1 MAANRVSA
9 VSELLPT
16 MQVDEIHHGLVDYLR
31 TTFAL
36 ADADASGALA
46 DFLEDREDGIFKGP
60 YLRLRLPFKPADEGW
75 RDSLGWYEGFP
86 PYGHQAEA
94 FRRLTSLGLGE
105 ERPRPLPTLV
115 TTGTGSGKTEAFLY
129 PIIDHVL
136 RAKAAGVTGM
146 KALILY
152 PMNALA
158 NDQAGRLATLLSG
171 HSELGSITAAL
182 FTGQKG
188 PERTVV
194 SSAGLITDRAV
205 IRSSAPDILL
215 TNYKMLDQMLLRE
228 SDARVW
234 EQSAYSLQYLVLD
247 EFHTYDGAQGT
258 DVSML
263 LRRLGLALKSYWREG
278 DPRITDEDRARPL
291 GRITPVATSATLGD
305 QGDPS
310 AMLDFAETIFGEPFA
325 PGAAV
330 TESRLGFEEWSGSS
344 AEPLEVT
351 AAMVE
356 ETLERLQTVDSSDG
370 EAIASVVTGVL
381 AGGEVISGAA
391 RQLAVVKQTRLTRQ
405 LATRAAEATAL
416 SDLTGLVP
424 GDKAEA
430 YLLAYVATVSHI
442 RAMVGREALAVD
454 LHLWVR
460 ELTRIDRAV
469 SIVPSFHW
477 SDDGEVD
484 ADATSRLPA
493 IYCRH
498 CGRSGWGIVLTPVGE
513 DLDQPA
519 AGIRGSHASGS
530 DRFRPL
536 IHAPVEGERVR
547 EGEQVEGFRWL
558 SVDEARLSVAE
569 PDDEASVREGRV
581 LPVLTHVKDDAG
593 ELSKNDTCPSCL
605 RKDGIRFLGSAIA
618 TLLSVAMST
627 IFGTPGLDKQEK
639 KALVFTDSVQDAAH
653 RAGFIQ
659 ARSHS
664 LTLRSVIREAVGRS
678 EITLDQLVDRVIEK
692 AGDDQHR
699 RYRLLPPDLADNK
712 QFVDFWK
719 RARLS
724 QVPASVRRR
733 VRRRLLLDVELEF
746 GLQSRVGRTLELTG
760 SLSAHVDVPEPRLY
774 AAARAVVDDAVQA
787 TLDAPDLD
795 RATLVAW
802 ARGVVE
808 RMRERGAVQHEWFSK
823 YQSEDGNRFSIW
835 GGRPRQEG
843 MPAFPKGRA
852 APGYPKVGGAKS
864 DRDTD
869 LDPVT
874 PPQSWYARWAAKN
887 LGVAPAEAAV
897 LAKELLERLTKF
909 DDIAAVNSNS
919 GARLYQLQASS
930 IVIAPVS
937 LDDLDGKRHFL
948 TCDVCQTVVP
958 GSPEVVDQLDGR
970 PCIVDRCLGALQ
982 RSAGRDNFYRRL
994 YSSTDIQRVVAREH
1008 TSQLEDDVRLKYE
1021 VGFKSS
1027 ADDPQAPNV
1036 LVATPTLEMGI
1047 DIGDLS
1053 TVMLASLPRS
1063 VASYL
1068 QRVGRAGR
1076 LTGNAL
1082 NLAFVSGRG
1091 DQLPRLGEPLSMI
1104 NGEVRPPA
1112 TYVDAEEILRRQYTA
1127 SVADRLARDVNAP
1140 HPKWATEAMNA
1151 ADQAGYLRVVI
1162 DRADANAD
1170 TYLSEFLGGFPG
1182 LQPES
1187 AATLR
1192 AWATPGPSG
1201 VSGLAERLYRAA
1213 HQWATTIEQLQHRI
1227 DEVQASLPE
1236 LQQRAATPAATEE
1249 DKQAARM
1256 SEAALRLAKRQ
1267 IGDQKG
1273 EYWIGVLEERG
1284 ILPNYT
1290 LIDDTVALDVS
1301 FSWIDPDTGEFQ
1313 NEPETFNRGASLALR
1328 EFAPGATFYGRGH
1341 KIRVDAVELGI
1352 GNEGVA
1358 PWVFCP
1364 ACGYSRPLAD
1374 GTPQACP
1381 RCGSGAFA
1389 DVKQR
1394 LDTVELTRVSSAM
1407 RRDEAT
1413 IDDSSD
1419 ERVREQF
1426 TIVAT
1431 ADIDPA
1437 NATKQWFVEG
1447 LGFGV
1452 RHLRNLR
1459 IQWTNIGKAVAQ
1471 GSARTISGQDHAAT
1485 LFRVCAHCGQLDQ
1498 STSHNRPSEHR
1509 PWCPNRRKI
1518 EEHTRS
1524 IALTRS
1530 LTTEGLVVRLPA
1542 LIGYDDKF
1550 AVPSLSAALLL
1561 GLRERIGGAPDHI
1574 AIETIVDPVLSD
1586 GSDNHDALLLHDV
1599 VPGGTGYL
1607 ADLSNPEEFWR
1618 ILHLA
1623 WEKVS
1628 TCVCAEENR
1637 LACHRC
1643 LLPFAPSRSA
1653 DKVSRV
1659 TAERLLRT
1667 ILQGDEHTVPTDT
1680 TWVVTTVEVDPPDPE
1695 TKIEQKFR
1703 RVLTDRLHAA
1713 GATVT
1718 EQPGPMGNILLIK
1731 AGVRQWRLEP
1741 QQPLGPAKP
1750 DFVLTSSQPLP
1761 LVAIFCDGWKYHASA
1776 QINRLADDAAKRAN
1790 LRDLGHI
1797 VLGLSWADLESAE
1810 AKQPA
1815 KQPWF
1820 DANGAAFI
1828 KGEPSARWTQRQVD
1842 VLAGGVIDFLIDWIL
1857 TPDQDVVARVAN
1869 WVPWVTA
1876 SKAIRVDAPQRASIV
1891 DIALAGL
1898 RGEFAAGDSDITVW
1912 VHDTVALAYRHLG
1925 DGLDN
1930 LEAALVLDDRDGSLG
1945 PDHKEAWNAWLS
1957 LSNALALRMRPTVIS
1972 TLKAAPKP
1980 PPSATIPVIA
1990 LDWASLV
1997 EQATE
2002 AEQQILEVLSRH
2014 PIPKPELGHE
2024 SVGGIPMSLA
2034 WPDERLVIVVDLS
2047 NDERGELTD
2056 EGWSVVDVD
2065 DAILRLTAGAGV

>member
-1 MAANRVSA
+1 M
-9 VSELLPT
+9 SELLPT
-16 MQVDEIHHGLVDYLR
+16 KQVDEIHHGLVDYLR

-36 ADADASGALA
+36 ADADASAALA

-60 YLRLRLPFKPADEGW
+60 YLRLRLPFKPADDGW
-75 RDSLGWYEGFP
+75 RDALDWYEGFP

-94 FRRLTSLGLGE
+94 FRRLSSLGLGE

-158 NDQAGRLATLLSG
+158 NDQAGRLAALLST
-171 HSELGSITAAL
+171 HPELSSITAAL
-182 FTGQKG
+182 YTGQAG
-188 PERTVV
+188 PQRTVV
-194 SSAGLITDRAV
+194 SSAGLITDRSV

-228 SDARVW
+228 ADARIW
-234 EQSAYSLQYLVLD
+234 EQSARSLQYLVLD

-263 LRRLGLALKSYWREG
+263 LRRLGLALKSYWGTGE
-278 DPRITDEDRARPL
+278 PRITDADRARPL

-305 QGDPS
+305 QGDPT
-310 AMLDFAETIFGEPFA
+310 AMLNFAETVFGEPFEA
-325 PGAAV
+325 TAAV
-330 TESRLGFEEWSGSS
+330 TESRLSLDEWTGSP
-344 AEPLEVT
+344 AALLGVT
-351 AAMVE
+351 SDVVT
-356 ETLERLQTVDSSDG
+356 ETLERLRSVDSADG

-381 AGGEVISGAA
+381 SGDGTVSAGAD
-391 RQLAVVKQTRLTRQ
+391 QLAVVKRTRLTHQ
-405 LATRAAEATAL
+405 LASLASDATAIA
-416 SDLTGLVP
+416 DLVAFVP
-424 GDKAEA
+424 GDDAET
-430 YLLAYVATVSHI
+430 YLLAYVAALSHI
-442 RAMVGREALAVD
+442 RAVVGREALSVD

-469 SIVPSFHW
+469 SLIPSFHW

-484 ADATSRLPA
+484 ADVTSRLPA

-498 CGRSGWGIVLTPVGE
+498 CGRSGWGVVLAPVGE
-513 DLDQPA
+513 NLDQPA
-519 AGIRGSHASGS
+519 GGIRGSHATGS

-536 IHAPVEGERVR
+536 IHAPVEGDRVR

-558 SVDEARLSVAE
+558 SVDEARLSVTE

-627 IFGTPGLDKQEK
+627 IFGTPGLDKNEK

-659 ARSHS
+659 ARSHT

-678 EITLDQLVDRVIEK
+678 EITLDQLVDRIIEK

-699 RYRLLPPDLADNK
+699 RYRLLPPDLADKK

-719 RARLS
+719 RPQLS
-724 QVPASVRRR
+724 RVPVGVRRR
-733 VRRRLLLDVELEF
+733 VRRRLLLDVQLEF

-760 SLSAHVDVPEPRLY
+760 SLSARVDVPEQLLY
-774 AAARAVVDDAVQA
+774 STARAVVDDAVQD
-787 TLDAPDLD
+787 TLDGPELD
-795 RATLVAW
+795 RATLVGW

-808 RMRERGAVQHEWFSK
+808 RMRERGAIQHEWFTK

-835 GGRPRQEG
+835 GGRPRHEG
-843 MPAFPKGRA
+843 MPAFPKGRP

-887 LGVAPAEAAV
+887 LRVSPTEASV
-897 LAKELLERLTKF
+897 LAKELIERLTKF
-909 DDIAAVNSNS
+909 DAIAAVNSNS

-937 LDDLDGKRHFL
+937 SGDLEGRRHFL

-958 GSPEVVDQLDGR
+958 GSSEVVDQLDGR
-970 PCIVDRCLGALQ
+970 PCIVDRCLGVLQ
-982 RSAGRDNFYRRL
+982 RSIGRDNFYRRL
-994 YSSTDIQRVVAREH
+994 YASTDVQRVVAREH
-1008 TSQLEDDVRLKYE
+1008 TSQLEDEVRLAYE
-1021 VGFKSS
+1021 SGFKSS

-1076 LTGNAL
+1076 LTGNAM
-1082 NLAFVSGRG
+1082 NLAFVTGRG

-1112 TYVDAEEILRRQYTA
+1112 TYIDAEEILRRQFIA

-1140 HPKWATEAMNA
+1140 HPRFATEAMNA
-1151 ADQAGYLRVVI
+1151 ADSGGYLRVLI
-1162 DRADANAD
+1162 DRADSNAE
-1170 TYLSEFLGGFPG
+1170 TYLAEFLEGFAD
-1182 LQPES
+1182 LQPAS
-1187 AATLR
+1187 AEVLR
-1192 AWATPGPSG
+1192 EWASPAPSG
-1201 VSGLAERLYRAA
+1201 VSGLAERLYGAA
-1213 HQWATTIEQLQHRI
+1213 HQWASTVEQLGHRA

-1249 DKQAARM
+1249 DKQAARTA
-1256 SEAALRLAKRQ
+1256 EAALRLVKKQLAE
-1267 IGDQKG
+1267 QKG

-1290 LIDDTVALDVS
+1290 LFDDTVALDVS

-1313 NEPETFNRGASLALR
+1313 NEPETFNRGAALALR
-1328 EFAPGATFYGRGH
+1328 EFAPGATFYGRGYR
-1341 KIRVDAVELGI
+1341 IRVDAVELGI
-1352 GNEGVA
+1352 GNEGVK

-1364 ACGYSRPLAD
+1364 ACGYSRDLAE
-1374 GTPQACP
+1374 GIPQGCP
-1381 RCGSGAFA
+1381 RCGSEAFA

-1394 LDTVELTRVSSAM
+1394 FDTVELTRVSSAM
-1407 RRDEAT
+1407 RREEAT

-1431 ADIDPA
+1431 ADIDPDK
-1437 NATKQWFVEG
+1437 ATKEWYVEG
-1447 LGFGV
+1447 VGFGV
-1452 RHLRNLR
+1452 RHMRDLR
-1459 IQWTNIGKAVAQ
+1459 IQWTNIGKTAAQ
-1471 GSARTISGQDHAAT
+1471 GSARTISGQDHTAT

-1498 STSHNRPSEHR
+1498 STSQNRPSEHR
-1509 PWCPNRRKI
+1509 PWCPNRRRL

-1542 LIGYDDKF
+1542 LIGYDDRY

-1574 AIETIVDPVLSD
+1574 AVESIVDPILSD
-1586 GSDNHDALLLHDV
+1586 GGDNHDALLLHDI

-1607 ADLSNPEEFWR
+1607 ADLSEPEELWR
-1618 ILHLA
+1618 ILQLA

-1628 TCVCAEENR
+1628 SCACADENR

-1643 LLPFAPSRSA
+1643 LLPFAPSRNA

-1659 TAERLLRT
+1659 TAERHLRA
-1667 ILQGDEHTVPTDT
+1667 ILQGDEHTIPTDMA
-1680 TWVVTTVEVDPPDPE
+1680 WVVTDVAVAPPDLE
-1695 TKIEQKFR
+1695 TKIEQRLR
-1703 RVLTDRLHAA
+1703 RVLTDRLQAA

-1718 EQPGPMGNILLIK
+1718 EKPGPMGNTLLIK

-1741 QQPLGPAKP
+1741 QQSLGPAKP

-1761 LVAIFCDGWKYHASA
+1761 LVAIFCDGWKYHANP
-1776 QINRLADDAAKRAN
+1776 QINRLADDAQKRAN
-1790 LRDLGHI
+1790 LRDAGHI
-1797 VLGLSWADLESAE
+1797 VLGLSWADLEAAE
-1810 AKQPA
+1810 AKQPPV
-1815 KQPWF
+1815 QPWF
-1820 DANGAAFI
+1820 DHNGAAFI
-1828 KGEPSARWTQRQVD
+1828 KGEPSAQWNQHQVE

-1857 TPDQDVVARVAN
+1857 SPDPAAVTRVAN

-1876 SKAIRVDAPQRASIV
+1876 GKAKRVDAPKRASII

-1898 RGEFAAGDSDITVW
+1898 RGEFAADESDISVW
-1912 VHDTVALAYRHLG
+1912 VHDTVALACRHLG
-1925 DGLDN
+1925 GGPDN
-1930 LEAALVLDDRDGSLG
+1930 LEVALVLDDRGHALG

-1957 LSNALALRMRPTVIS
+1957 LSNVLALRTRPTVIS
-1972 TLKAAPKP
+1972 TLRAAPA
-1980 PPSATIPVIA
+1980 PPSSVVEPIVSAG
-1990 LDWASLV
+1990 WASLIS
-1997 EQATE
+1997 QATE
-2002 AEQQILEVLSRH
+2002 AEKAILETLSRH
-2014 PIPKPELGHE
+2014 AIPKPELGYE
-2024 SVGGIPMSLA
+2024 SDGGIPMSIA
-2034 WPDERLVIVVDLS
+2034 WPDERLVVVVDVS
-2047 NDERGELTD
+2047 DDERDELAG
-2056 EGWSVVDVD
+2056 EGWSVVQID
-2065 DAILRLTAGAGV
+2065 DAIAKLTAGAGV

>member
-1 MAANRVSA
+1 M
-9 VSELLPT
+9 SELLPT
-16 MQVDEIHHGLVDYLR
+16 VQAEEIHHGLVDYLR

-36 ADADASGALA
+36 ADADASAALA

-60 YLRLRLPFKPADEGW
+60 YLRLRLPFKAAEPGW

-94 FRRLTSLGLGE
+94 FRRLSSLGLTP

-136 RAKAAGVTGM
+136 RAKAAGITGM

-158 NDQAGRLATLLSG
+158 NDQAGRLAALLSG
-171 HSELGSITAAL
+171 HEELKSITAAL

-194 SSAGLITDRAV
+194 SAAGLITDRAV

-228 SDARVW
+228 ADARIW
-234 EQSAYSLQYLVLD
+234 EQSAYSLRYLVLD

-263 LRRLGLALKSYWREG
+263 LRRLGLALKSYWG
-278 DPRITDEDRARPL
+278 KDDPRITAADWVRPL

-310 AMLDFAETIFGEPFA
+310 EMLDFAETVFGEPFDA
-325 PGAAV
+325 NSAV
-330 TESRLGFEEWSGSS
+330 TESRLALHEWASS
-344 AEPLEVT
+344 SDGPLEVT
-351 AAMVE
+351 AEIVAD
-356 ETLERLQTVDSSDG
+356 TLEQLGSVDSTDG
-370 EAIASVVTGVL
+370 DAIASAVVGALSGNGSV
-381 AGGEVISGAA
+381 SGAA
-391 RQLAVVKQTRLTRQ
+391 EQLEIIKRTRLTHQ
-405 LATRAAEATAL
+405 LVTQSAEAKAVAEL
-416 SDLTGLVP
+416 VALVP
-424 GDKAEA
+424 GDQAEA
-430 YLLAYVATVSHI
+430 YLLAFVATLSHI
-442 RAMVGREALAVD
+442 RAVVGREALSVD

-469 SIVPSFHW
+469 SLIPSFHW
-477 SDDGEVD
+477 SDDGELD
-484 ADATSRLPA
+484 ADASARLPA

-498 CGRSGWGIVLTPVGE
+498 CGRSGWGIVLAPVGE
-513 DLDQPA
+513 DFDQPA
-519 AGIRGSHASGS
+519 MGIRGSHASGS

-547 EGEQVEGFRWL
+547 EGQPVEGFRWL
-558 SVDEARLSVAE
+558 SADEARLSASV
-569 PDDEASVREGRV
+569 PDDEAAIREGRV
-581 LPVLTHVKDDAG
+581 LPVLTHIKDDAG

-627 IFGTPGLDKQEK
+627 IFGTPGLDKREK

-699 RYRLLPPDLADNK
+699 RYRLLPPDLADDQK
-712 QFVDFWK
+712 FIDFWK
-719 RARLS
+719 RPRLS

-733 VRRRLLLDVELEF
+733 VRRRLLLDVQLEF

-760 SLSAHVDVPEPRLY
+760 SLNAQVDIPEPRLY
-774 AAARAVVDDAVQA
+774 SAARAVLDEAVQA
-787 TLDAPDLD
+787 TLDAPTLD
-795 RATLVAW
+795 WTTLVAW

-808 RMRERGAVQHEWFSK
+808 RMRERGAIQHEWFSK

-835 GGRPRQEG
+835 GGRPRHEG
-843 MPAFPKGRA
+843 MPAFPKGRP

-874 PPQSWYARWAAKN
+874 SPQSWYARWAAKT

-919 GARLYQLQASS
+919 GAQLYQLQASS
-930 IVIAPVS
+930 IVITPVS
-937 LDDLDGKRHFL
+937 LTDLEGRRHFL

-958 GSPEVVDQLDGR
+958 GSSEVVSQLTGQ
-970 PCIVDRCLGALQ
+970 PCTVDRCLGALQ
-982 RSAGRDNFYRRL
+982 PSAGRDNFYRRL
-994 YSSTDIQRVVAREH
+994 YASTDIQRVVAREH
-1008 TSQLEDDVRLKYE
+1008 TSQLVDEVRLKYE
-1021 VGFKSS
+1021 SGFKSS

-1076 LTGNAL
+1076 LTGNSL
-1082 NLAFVSGRG
+1082 NLAFVTGRG

-1104 NGEVRPPA
+1104 DGAVRPPA
-1112 TYVDAEEILRRQYTA
+1112 TYVDAVEILRRQYIA
-1127 SVADRLARDVNAP
+1127 SVADRLARDENAP
-1140 HPKWATEAMNA
+1140 HPKWSTEAMNA
-1151 ADQAGYLRVVI
+1151 VDPTSYLQVLI
-1162 DRADANAD
+1162 ERADTNAEA
-1170 TYLSEFLGGFPG
+1170 YLSEFLAGFPG
-1182 LQPES
+1182 LQAES
-1187 AATLR
+1187 AEALR
-1192 AWATPGPSG
+1192 AWATSG
-1201 VSGLAERLYRAA
+1201 AAGLSEMAVRLYGAA
-1213 HQWATTIEQLQHRI
+1213 HQWATGIEQLQHRI
-1227 DEVQASLPE
+1227 NEVQVSLPE
-1236 LQQRAATPAATEE
+1236 LQQRAATPAATED
-1249 DKQAARM
+1249 DKRAARM
-1256 SEAALRLAKRQ
+1256 AEAALRLAKKQ
-1267 IGDQKG
+1267 LADQKG

-1328 EFAPGATFYGRGH
+1328 DFAPGATFYGRGH
-1341 KIRVDAVELGI
+1341 KIRVDAVELGM
-1352 GNEGVA
+1352 GNEGIA
-1358 PWVFCP
+1358 TWVFCP
-1364 ACGYSRPLAD
+1364 ACGYSRALSEGPPH
-1374 GTPQACP
+1374 TCP
-1381 RCGSGAFA
+1381 RCGSEAFA

-1407 RRDEAT
+1407 RREEAT
-1413 IDDSSD
+1413 IDDSTD

-1437 NATKQWFVEG
+1437 KITKQWFAEG
-1447 LGFGV
+1447 IGFGV
-1452 RHLRNLR
+1452 KHLRDLR
-1459 IQWTNIGKAVAQ
+1459 IQWTNIGRTVAQ

-1498 STSHNRPSEHR
+1498 STSQNRPSEHR
-1509 PWCPNRRKI
+1509 PWCPNRRKL
-1518 EEHTRS
+1518 EEHTRT

-1542 LIGYDDKF
+1542 LIGYDDKY

-1561 GLRERIGGAPDHI
+1561 GLRERIGGDPDHI

-1586 GSDNHDALLLHDV
+1586 GGDNHDALLLHDV

-1607 ADLSNPEEFWR
+1607 ADLADPEEFWR
-1618 ILHLA
+1618 ILRLA

-1628 TCVCAEENR
+1628 TCVCADENR

-1643 LLPFAPSRSA
+1643 LLPFAPSRSV

-1659 TAERLLRT
+1659 TAERHLRD
-1667 ILQGDEHTVPTDT
+1667 ILRGDEHTVPVDLA
-1680 TWVVTTVEVDPPDPE
+1680 WVVTDVPVEPPDPE

-1703 RVLTDRLHAA
+1703 RVLTDRLQVA

-1718 EQPGPMGNILLIK
+1718 EKPGPAGNILLIK
-1731 AGVRQWRLEP
+1731 AGIRQWRLEP
-1741 QQPLGPAKP
+1741 QQPIGPAKP

-1761 LVAIFCDGWKYHASA
+1761 LVAIFCDGWKYHANP
-1776 QINRLADDAAKRAN
+1776 QINRLADDSVKRAN

-1797 VLGLSWADLESAE
+1797 VLGVSWADLESAE
-1810 AKQPA
+1810 AKQLA

-1828 KGEPSARWTQRQVD
+1828 KGEPAAQWNQRQVD
-1842 VLAGGVIDFLIDWIL
+1842 VLAGGAIDFLIDWIL
-1857 TPDQDVVARVAN
+1857 GPDPASVARVAN

-1898 RGEFAAGDSDITVW
+1898 RGEVSPGDSDISVW

-1925 DGLDN
+1925 GVPDN
-1930 LEAALVLDDRDGSLG
+1930 LEVALVLDDRDSSLG
-1945 PDHKEAWNAWLS
+1945 PDHKGAWNAWLS
-1957 LSNALALRMRPTVIS
+1957 LSNALALRTRPTVIS
-1972 TLKAAPKP
+1972 TLRAAPAP
-1980 PPSATIPVIA
+1980 PPSIAVPVVSI
-1990 LDWASLV
+1990 DWASLIG
-1997 EQATE
+1997 QATE
-2002 AEQQILEVLSRH
+2002 AERQILEVLSQH
-2014 PIPKPELGHE
+2014 AIPKPELGYE
-2024 SVGGIPMSLA
+2024 SEGGIPMSLV
-2034 WPDERLVIVVDLS
+2034 WPDQHLVVMVDLS
-2047 NDERGELTD
+2047 DGERSELES
-2056 EGWSVVDVD
+2056 EGWDVVDVD
-2065 DAILRLTAGAGV
+2065 GAIGRLTSEAGV

>member
-1 MAANRVSA
+1 M
-9 VSELLPT
+9 SELLPT

-36 ADADASGALA
+36 ADADASAALA
-46 DFLEDREDGIFKGP
+46 DFLEDGENGIFKGP
-60 YLRLRLPFKPADEGW
+60 YLRLRLPFKPAGDGW
-75 RDSLGWYEGFP
+75 RDTLGWYEGFP

-94 FRRLTSLGLGE
+94 FRRLSSLGLNE

-129 PIIDHVL
+129 PIVDHVL

-158 NDQAGRLATLLSG
+158 NDQAGRLAALLSG
-171 HSELGSITAAL
+171 HGELSSITAAL

-228 SDARVW
+228 SDARIW
-234 EQSAYSLQYLVLD
+234 EQSAHSLQYLVLD

-263 LRRLGLALKSYWREG
+263 LRRLGLALKSYWSDG
-278 DPRITDEDRARPL
+278 DPRVTDADRARPL

-310 AMLDFAETIFGEPFA
+310 AMLDFAETVFGEPFDA
-325 PGAAV
+325 TAAV
-330 TESRLGFEEWSGSS
+330 TESRLSFEEWAGSPAS
-344 AEPLEVT
+344 VLEVT
-351 AAMVE
+351 AAVVA
-356 ETLERLQTVDSSDG
+356 ETLERLKIVDSTDG
-370 EAIASVVTGVL
+370 DAIASVVAGVL
-381 AGGEVISGAA
+381 TGGGAVSGAGT
-391 RQLAVVKQTRLTRQ
+391 QLAVFKRTNLTGD
-405 LATRAAEATAL
+405 LAARAAEATAIANL
-416 SDLTGLVP
+416 VPLVP
-424 GDKAEA
+424 GDHAEA
-430 YLLAYVATVSHI
+430 YLLAYVAALSHI
-442 RAMVGREALAVD
+442 RAVVGRETLSVD

-469 SIVPSFHW
+469 SLIPSFHW

-484 ADATSRLPA
+484 ADAASRLPA
-493 IYCRH
+493 TYCRH

-519 AGIRGSHASGS
+519 AGIRGSHAAGS

-547 EGEQVEGFRWL
+547 AGELVEGFRWL
-558 SVDEARLSVAE
+558 SVDEARLSVTE

-581 LPVLTHVKDDAG
+581 LPVLTHVMDDAG

-699 RYRLLPPDLADNK
+699 RYRLLPPDLADNQ

-719 RARLS
+719 RPRLS

-733 VRRRLLLDVELEF
+733 VRRRLLLDVQLEF

-760 SLSAHVDVPEPRLY
+760 SLSAHVDIPEPRLL
-774 AAARAVVDDAVQA
+774 AAARAVVEEAVQA
-787 TLDAPDLD
+787 PVDTPEPD
-795 RATLVAW
+795 RATLVGW

-808 RMRERGAVQHEWFSK
+808 RMRERGAIQHEWFTK

-835 GGRPRQEG
+835 GGRPRHEG

-864 DRDTD
+864 DRETD
-869 LDPVT
+869 LDSVT
-874 PPQSWYARWAAKN
+874 APQSWYARWAAKN

-909 DDIAAVNSNS
+909 DEIAVVNSNS
-919 GARLYQLQASS
+919 QAKIFQLQASS
-930 IVIAPVS
+930 IVIAAVS
-937 LDDLDGKRHFL
+937 LDDLGGKRHFL

-958 GSPEVVDQLDGR
+958 GSPEVVNQLDGR
-970 PCIVDRCLGALQ
+970 PCIVDRCLGELQ
-982 RSAGRDNFYRRL
+982 PSAGRDNFYRRL
-994 YSSTDIQRVVAREH
+994 YASTDIQRVVAREH
-1008 TSQLEDDVRLKYE
+1008 TSQLEDEVRLKYE

-1082 NLAFVSGRG
+1082 NLAFVTGRG

-1112 TYVDAEEILRRQYTA
+1112 TYVDAEEILRRQYIA
-1127 SVADRLARDVNAP
+1127 SVADRLARDLDAP
-1140 HPKWATEAMNA
+1140 HPRWATEAMNA
-1151 ADQAGYLRVVI
+1151 TDPTGYLRVII
-1162 DRADANAD
+1162 DRADSNAE
-1170 TYLSEFLGGFPG
+1170 TYLSEFLDGFPG
-1182 LQPES
+1182 LQHAS
-1187 AATLR
+1187 AETLR
-1192 AWATPGPSG
+1192 AWATPGGSG
-1201 VSGLAERLYRAA
+1201 VSRLAERLYEAARA
-1213 HQWATTIEQLQHRI
+1213 WTLTIEQLERRI
-1227 DEVQASLPE
+1227 DEVQASLPD
-1236 LQQRAATPAATEE
+1236 LQQRAATPAATED
-1249 DKQAARM
+1249 DKQAARLA
-1256 SEAALRLAKRQ
+1256 EAALRLAKRQ

-1273 EYWIGVLEERG
+1273 DYWIGVLEERG

-1301 FSWIDPDTGEFQ
+1301 FSWIDPDTGDFQ

-1352 GNEGVA
+1352 GNEGVQK
-1358 PWVFCP
+1358 WVFCP
-1364 ACGYSRPLAD
+1364 ACGYSRALSE
-1374 GTPQACP
+1374 GTPKTCP
-1381 RCGSGAFA
+1381 RCGSEAFA
-1389 DVKQR
+1389 DVKQQ

-1407 RRDEAT
+1407 RREEAA

-1426 TIVAT
+1426 TVVAT

-1437 NATKQWFVEG
+1437 KATKQWFVEG

-1452 RHLRNLR
+1452 RHLRDLR
-1459 IQWTNIGKAVAQ
+1459 IHWTNIGKTIAQ
-1471 GSARTISGQDHAAT
+1471 GSARTISGKDHTAT
-1485 LFRVCAHCGQLDQ
+1485 LFRVCAKCGQLDQ
-1498 STSHNRPSEHR
+1498 STSQNRASEHR
-1509 PWCPNRRKI
+1509 PWCPNRKKP
-1518 EEHTRS
+1518 EEDTRS

-1542 LIGYDDKF
+1542 LIGYDDYF

-1586 GSDNHDALLLHDV
+1586 GSDNHDALLLHDI

-1607 ADLSNPEEFWR
+1607 ADLSEPEEFWR
-1618 ILHLA
+1618 ILRLA
-1623 WEKVS
+1623 WNRVS
-1628 TCVCAEENR
+1628 TCQCAEENR

-1659 TAERLLRT
+1659 TAERHLRA
-1667 ILQGDEHTVPTDT
+1667 ILQGDEHTVPTDLAWT
-1680 TWVVTTVEVDPPDPE
+1680 VTNVEVDPPDPE

-1703 RVLTDRLHAA
+1703 RVLTDRLQAA

-1718 EQPGPMGNILLIK
+1718 EKPGPMGNILLVK
-1731 AGVRQWRLEP
+1731 AGARQWRLEP
-1741 QQPLGPAKP
+1741 QQALGPAKP

-1761 LVAIFCDGWKYHASA
+1761 LVAIFCDGWKFHASP
-1776 QINRLADDAAKRAN
+1776 QINRLADDSEKRAN
-1790 LRDLGHI
+1790 LRDRGHI
-1797 VLGLSWADLESAE
+1797 VLGLSWADLEAAE

-1815 KQPWF
+1815 RQPWF

-1828 KGEPSARWTQRQVD
+1828 KGESEARWNQRQVE
-1842 VLAGGVIDFLIDWIL
+1842 VLAGGVIDFLIDWIQN
-1857 TPDQDVVARVAN
+1857 PEPAAVERVAN

-1876 SKAIRVDAPQRASIV
+1876 SRAMRVDAPQRASIV

-1898 RGEFAAGDSDITVW
+1898 RGDFAAGDSEISVW
-1912 VHDTVALAYRHLG
+1912 VHDTVALAFRHLG
-1925 DGLDN
+1925 GGHDN
-1930 LEAALVLDDRDGSLG
+1930 LEVALVLDDRDSSLG

-1957 LSNALALRMRPTVIS
+1957 LSNALALRTRPTVIS

-1980 PPSATIPVIA
+1980 PPSAAVPVVST
-1990 LDWASLV
+1990 DWESLIG
-1997 EQATE
+1997 QATE
-2002 AEQQILEVLSRH
+2002 AEKMILETVSRYS
-2014 PIPKPELGHE
+2014 IPKPELGYE
-2024 SVGGIPMSLA
+2024 SEGGIPMSLA
-2034 WPDERLVIVVDLS
+2034 WPDQRLVIVVDLS
-2047 NDERGELTD
+2047 DGERDELAD

-2065 DAILRLTAGAGV
+2065 ELIARLTTGAGV